1 MTVTRVGIAHPSSSA
16 IEVLRK
22 AVESLPDHVV
32 AWSAR
37 DAADAVRRAG
47 AEAVSVVLL
56 SVDLPGPTAAAT
68 VKRLDAECRAA
79 VLLVRTGRG
88 ERVNEVYDAMEEGA
102 LDVVDMPWLDGS
114 SVLHGVSSLVR
125 KLALAARLGA
135 RRAADRARSEA
146 ALPASATAN
155 VPARRPSSEPPASAG
170 GSLIVG
176 ARGHVPAMVA
186 IGASTGGPNAVSR
199 VLASLERP
207 FPGGIVIVQH
217 VDESFAGTI
226 AAWIAQSSGFPVSLA
241 RAGDSLRV
249 GEALLA
255 ATSDHLRVGSDGRL
269 DYIAEPRDYPYR
281 PSVDVFFESVAM
293 HHRGTAVGVLLT
305 GMGRDGAKGLLAMR
319 RAGHRTIAQDEGS
332 SVIYGMPRAAAE
344 AGAADEILHIDR
356 VGHAIERS
364 LRGRRTSLSP

>member
-88 ERVNEVYDAMEEGA
+88 DRVNEVYDAMEEGA

-135 RRAADRARSEA
+135 RRAADRVRGEGA
-146 ALPASATAN
+146 
-155 VPARRPSSEPPASAG
+155 PPASAIAPARSPSSHPPADIG
-170 GSLIVG
+170 GSLLAA
-176 ARGHVPAMVA
+176 ARGHAPAMVA

-207 FPGGIVIVQH
+207 FPAGIVIVQH

-226 AAWIAQSSGFPVSLA
+226 AAWVAQSSGFPVSLA

-344 AGAADEILHIDR
+344 AGAADEILDIDR
-356 VGHAIERS
+356 IGHAIERS
-364 LRGRRTSLSP
+364 LRGRRASLSP

>member
-1 MTVTRVGIAHPSSSA
+1 MTATRIGIAHPSSSA

-22 AVESLPDHVV
+22 AVESLPDHAV

-37 DAADAVRRAG
+37 DADDALRRA
-47 AEAVSVVLL
+47 ASEPVSVVLL
-56 SVDLPGPTAAAT
+56 SMDLPGPAAAAT
-68 VKRLDAECRAA
+68 VRRLESQCHAA

-88 ERVNEVYDAMEEGA
+88 ERVNEVYDAMEVGA

-114 SVLHGVSSLVR
+114 SVLHGLSSLVR

-135 RRAADRARSEA
+135 RRAADRSLREA
-146 ALPASATAN
+146 TPAA
-155 VPARRPSSEPPASAG
+155 PAAAPAHNPSSYPPSTRS
-170 GSLIVG
+170 GSVLT
-176 ARGHVPAMVA
+176 ATRGHAPAMVA

-199 VLASLERP
+199 VLASLPRP
-207 FPGGIVIVQH
+207 FPAAIVIVQH

-226 AAWIAQSSGFPVSLA
+226 AAWVAQSSGFPVSLA
-241 RAGDSLRV
+241 KSGDGLRV

-255 ATSDHLRVGSDGRL
+255 ATSDHLCVASDGRL

-281 PSVDVFFESVAM
+281 PSVDVFFESVAA

-305 GMGRDGAKGLLAMR
+305 GMGRDGAKGLMAMR
-319 RAGHRTIAQDEGS
+319 QAGHRTIAQDEGS

-344 AGAADEILHIDR
+344 AGAADEVLDIDR
-356 VGHAIERS
+356 IGHAIERS
-364 LRGRRTSLSP
+364 IRGRRTALPG